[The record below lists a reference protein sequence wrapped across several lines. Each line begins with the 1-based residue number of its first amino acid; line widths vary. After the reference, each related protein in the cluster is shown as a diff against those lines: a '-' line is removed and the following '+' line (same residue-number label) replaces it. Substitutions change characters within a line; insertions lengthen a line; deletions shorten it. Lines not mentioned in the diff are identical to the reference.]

1 MDRTV
6 LFNKLN
12 TLRHITPKQDT
23 IPVMGTQTS
32 LFDDPMNIRPTSVEK
47 PTTTEKPDMEYWRA
61 FELQQLCG
69 VENMPWGR
77 GKKQDMQESMIDL
90 IAGISGKDCSDS
102 YKIFQSHVISETSP
116 KGRITYDMKMS
127 RYASWALT
135 VGNYNM
141 PFMRAYFALP
151 GESIETI
158 SATAN
163 EFNRIN
169 MGNRLT
175 ARNRRIAGILHHDK
189 IQLNRFYDSLHNAFF
204 DNMSIFDLKTKNGIK
219 ITANDSIHNYMD
231 ASAMA
236 AMADGID
243 AIIIRYENK
252 YSRHNSDIASCIAV
266 EEMKKARFQ
275 LTERTNRTPTQ
286 YINKISIKE
295 VRAKLKQLEQ
305 AFTKEYMSNALTTK

>member
-12 TLRHITPKQDT
+12 TLRHITPEQDT
-23 IPVMGTQTS
+23 IPVMGVQTS
-32 LFDDPMNIRPTSVEK
+32 LFDDPMSIQPISVEK
-47 PTTTEKPDMEYWRA
+47 PTITEKPNVEYWRA

-77 GKKQDMQESMIDL
+77 STKQDMQESMIDL
-90 IAGISGKDCSDS
+90 IACISNKYYDDS
-102 YKIFQSHVISETSP
+102 YKAFQSHIISETSP

-135 VGNYNM
+135 IGNHNM
-141 PFMRAYFALP
+141 PFMRAYFAMP
-151 GESIETI
+151 GADIQTI
-158 SATAN
+158 STIAN
-163 EFNRIN
+163 EFNRVN

-189 IQLNRFYDSLHNAFF
+189 IQLNRFYDSLHSAFF

-243 AIIIRYENK
+243 AIIFRYENK
-252 YSRHNSDIASCIAV
+252 YNRHNSDIASSIAV
-266 EEMKKARFQ
+266 EEMKRARYKLFEQ
-275 LTERTNRTPTQ
+275 TDRTSTQ
-286 YINKISIKE
+286 HIDKTSLKE
-295 VRAKLKQLEQ
+295 VRTKLKKLEQ
-305 AFTKEYMSNALTTK
+305 AFAKEYYSKVLQ